1 MAIYTHSNVIKFF
14 FSALGLVAA
23 KSSLVG
29 GLFNGGGGSGSG
41 GGLFNGGGSHGGYGQ
56 SYGYNSAPTT
66 LTTSYPTTY
75 TSQTY
80 VPQQPQA
87 YGPPPQPA
95 YVQQP
100 QPTYVQQPAY
110 VAVPAQNYG
119 PPPQQQQFG
128 GPIGAALSWKA
139 GLVNGITGGISN
151 SVSHFG
157 FPSHQQPAPVASYS
171 YNTAVA
177 AEVPSAQIG
186 PIAPPAPAGPNK
198 PLYVVCDN

>member
-1 MAIYTHSNVIKFF
+1 M
-14 FSALGLVAA
+14 
-23 KSSLVG
+23 VG
-29 GLFNGGGGSGSG
+29 GLFNGGGGSS
-41 GGLFNGGGSHGGYGQ
+41 GGLFNGGGSQGGYGQ

-75 TSQTY
+75 SSQTY
-80 VPQQPQA
+80 VPQQPQV

-100 QPTYVQQPAY
+100 QPAYVQQPQPAYVQQPAY

-119 PPPQQQQFG
+119 PPPQQQSFG
-128 GPIGAALSWKA
+128 GPLGAALSWKA

-171 YNTAVA
+171 YNTAVS
-177 AEVPSAQIG
+177 AEVPSAQLA

>member
-1 MAIYTHSNVIKFF
+1 MAIYTHSNVINFL

-29 GLFNGGGGSGSG
+29 GMFNGGGGSG

-87 YGPPPQPA
+87 YVPPPQPA
-95 YVQQP
+95 
-100 QPTYVQQPAY
+100 YVQQPAY

-119 PPPQQQQFG
+119 PPPQQQSFG
-128 GPIGAALSWKA
+128 GPISAALSWKA

-177 AEVPSAQIG
+177 AEVPSAQIA
-186 PIAPPAPAGPNK
+186 PIAPPAPVGPNK